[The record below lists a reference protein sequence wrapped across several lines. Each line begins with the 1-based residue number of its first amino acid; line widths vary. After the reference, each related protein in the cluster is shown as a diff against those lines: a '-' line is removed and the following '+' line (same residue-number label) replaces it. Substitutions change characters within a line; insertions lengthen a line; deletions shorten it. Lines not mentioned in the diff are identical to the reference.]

1 MDTAPPAAPNS
12 ADLGPGSF
20 RSFRWWWRRPE
31 GHPPALDR
39 SVADSRTAPAVGTS
53 DRRHAAQ
60 RHAAIDG
67 AGCRHDGRDTLSVP
81 RPRPAGHRGSRG
93 AGAPSR
99 TPSDAR
105 PRAWPSDTLT
115 GGRVRRLAR
124 PAAPTTAAASP
135 WPLAQTALE
144 RHRFRAAASGPW
156 PPPHGGRTVRPQ
168 LAREAWSTGAAVA
181 GAPWQTRRPPPPDP
195 RIDPLVPILAARQ
208 PPHLLRQDPLG
219 LRPRVTPIPP
229 RRRVVHHL
237 GAQPGLRP
245 RERTTQSFPH
255 RHSDPLSTGTEEIGP
270 HHRPDAAPVGFDV
283 PRPEEHHQARFP
295 LPEPP
300 RVSLAALAQVGR
312 IFELPIRFVR
322 VAVPLDGGRDLR
334 DRQHTPL
341 VR

>member
-1 MDTAPPAAPNS
+1 MVLGASARVRRRRSATFRPFIWIAEQMDTAPPTAPNS
-12 ADLGPGSF
+12 ADLGP
-20 RSFRWWWRRPE
+20 

-168 LAREAWSTGAAVA
+168 PVREAWSTGAKGGWSAVA
-181 GAPWQTRRPPPPDP
+181 DAPSAPKPVNGRASDS
-195 RIDPLVPILAARQ
+195 DGG
-208 PPHLLRQDPLG
+208 LG
-219 LRPRVTPIPP
+219 TGGFRSGWRPR
-229 RRRVVHHL
+229 
-237 GAQPGLRP
+237 
-245 RERTTQSFPH
+245 
-255 RHSDPLSTGTEEIGP
+255 
-270 HHRPDAAPVGFDV
+270 AAASPVPAD
-283 PRPEEHHQARFP
+283 RA
-295 LPEPP
+295 
-300 RVSLAALAQVGR
+300 VSLSPSCRA
-312 IFELPIRFVR
+312 
-322 VAVPLDGGRDLR
+322 GGRDGDDASKLAE
-334 DRQHTPL
+334 
-341 VR
+341 